1 MKLEDLKPDAA
12 VGGIRPDATATV
24 VNAQWHGTNAITLT
38 AWEVVHHLI
47 RTLEG
52 GGESATA
59 DLVRRLGGIADVARD
74 LAYRLFAVAE
84 RAKRAQE
91 GRSYNRPVWSWP
103 EISRLARS
111 QRGGQTGDQLTHA
124 DVTA

>member
-1 MKLEDLKPDAA
+1 MKLQDLK
-12 VGGIRPDATATV
+12 PDATATV
-24 VNAQWHGTNAITLT
+24 VNAQWHGTNAIALT
-38 AWEVVHHLI
+38 AWEVVHHLT

-91 GRSYNRPVWSWP
+91 ARSYNALVQSWP

-111 QRGGQTGDQLTHA
+111 QRGGQTGDLLMHA
-124 DVTA
+124 M